1 MSGIFIPTL
10 RASPSPRV
18 SLCLLLSTWLRRA
31 YMARS
36 LAHEAQIRDQQ
47 HSSKAWRRGNW
58 HSKPPDFSFRE
69 KAALEQSDPPAL
81 ACVLFDL
88 LLRSLTFALSSA
100 GTQGLPAPRIARA
113 SRIAT
118 IKSWEF
124 FPAIRERSLKNFHL
138 ERILTKILHNH
149 TGPKSF
155 CVASRWF

>member
-10 RASPSPRV
+10 RASPFPRV

-118 IKSWEF
+118 IKSLGVLPDDSRTEF
-124 FPAIRERSLKNFHL
+124 KELLPYRLIPL
-138 ERILTKILHNH
+138 I
-149 TGPKSF
+149 
-155 CVASRWF
+155 

>member
-1 MSGIFIPTL
+1 
-10 RASPSPRV
+10 
-18 SLCLLLSTWLRRA
+18 
-31 YMARS
+31 MARS

-100 GTQGLPAPRIARA
+100 GTQGLPARG
-113 SRIAT
+113 
-118 IKSWEF
+118 
-124 FPAIRERSLKNFHL
+124 LL
-138 ERILTKILHNH
+138 ERRI
-149 TGPKSF
+149 
-155 CVASRWF
+155 SRRYNLGSSSRRFEYIY

>member
-1 MSGIFIPTL
+1 MVQCPWIRVNETGFILLKPDSTMGIGLYVWYFHTYPA
-10 RASPSPRV
+10 RVPSPRV

-100 GTQGLPAPRIARA
+100 GTQGLPARGLLERRA
-113 SRIAT
+113 SR
-118 IKSWEF
+118 
-124 FPAIRERSLKNFHL
+124 R
-138 ERILTKILHNH
+138 
-149 TGPKSF
+149 
-155 CVASRWF
+155 

>member
-1 MSGIFIPTL
+1 MQTAKLPT
-10 RASPSPRV
+10 
-18 SLCLLLSTWLRRA
+18 STT
-31 YMARS
+31 
-36 LAHEAQIRDQQ
+36 
-47 HSSKAWRRGNW
+47 
-58 HSKPPDFSFRE
+58 DFSFRE

-124 FPAIRERSLKNFHL
+124 FPTVRDLSIKNFYP
-138 ERILTKILHNH
+138 T
-149 TGPKSF
+149 
-155 CVASRWF
+155 A